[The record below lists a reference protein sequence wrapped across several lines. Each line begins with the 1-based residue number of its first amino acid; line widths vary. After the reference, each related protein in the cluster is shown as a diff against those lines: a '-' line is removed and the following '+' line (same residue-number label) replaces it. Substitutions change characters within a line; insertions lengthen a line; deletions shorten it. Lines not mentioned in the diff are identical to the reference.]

1 MPAGSETPKPPLGS
15 LTLKSAAA
23 LAAAFVAAR
32 LGAHLPEGAA
42 QDIASALV
50 DLVFALG
57 VLGVGVGRARAR
69 GPIV

>member
-1 MPAGSETPKPPLGS
+1 MPQAAPPPKPPQGS
-15 LTLKSAAA
+15 LTLRSAAA
-23 LAAAFVAAR
+23 LAVAYVAAR
-32 LGAHLPEGAA
+32 FGAQLPEGAA
-42 QDIASALV
+42 QEIAGALI